1 MDCEYIR
8 QLGRLT
14 FVLLVALTG
23 GIGSGKSLAAE
34 YFAELGAQVLDF
46 DQLARD
52 VIERG
57 SEGFDEVIARFGD
70 EILSQGNIDRRKLGD
85 IVFSNSDARLDLEA
99 IVHPRIRQEFDSIV
113 SGLEGDSIL
122 ISQIPLLVESK
133 NEYPFEFVITVS
145 APEALR
151 RTRLLE
157 RGMKN
162 FQITKRIEAQSSDQ
176 AREAIADAI
185 IHNTGDKDH
194 LLRQVENLYEDRIYP
209 MRFGKSSQ

>member
-1 MDCEYIR
+1 
-8 QLGRLT
+8 
-14 FVLLVALTG
+14 VLLVALTG

-46 DQLARD
+46 DQLERD

-57 SEGFDEVIARFGD
+57 TEGFDEVIARFGD
-70 EILSQGNIDRRKLGD
+70 EILSQGIIDRGKLAA
-85 IVFSNSDARLDLEA
+85 IVFSDSSMRQDLEA

-145 APEALR
+145 APEEIR
-151 RTRLLE
+151 RARLLE

-209 MRFGKSSQ
+209 MRFGKSSE

>member
-1 MDCEYIR
+1 
-8 QLGRLT
+8 
-14 FVLLVALTG
+14 VLLVALTG

-57 SEGFDEVIARFGD
+57 TEGFDEVLTRFGD
-70 EILSQGNIDRRKLGD
+70 EVLSQGVIDRSKLAQ
-85 IVFSNSDARLDLEA
+85 IVFSDSDARLDLEA
-99 IVHPRIRQEFDSIV
+99 IVHPRIREEFDLVV
-113 SGLEGDSIL
+113 SGLQSGSIL

-145 APEALR
+145 ASEELR
-151 RTRLLE
+151 RARLLE
-157 RGMKN
+157 RGMKD
-162 FQITKRIEAQSSDQ
+162 FQITKRLEAQSTDQ
-176 AREAIADAI
+176 AREAIADAV

-194 LLRQVENLYEDRIYP
+194 LLRQVENLYEDRLYP
-209 MRFGKSSQ
+209 MRFGKSGE

>member
-1 MDCEYIR
+1 
-8 QLGRLT
+8 
-14 FVLLVALTG
+14 VLLVALTG

-57 SEGFDEVIARFGD
+57 TEGFDEVLTRFGD
-70 EILSQGNIDRRKLGD
+70 EVLSQGVIDRSKLAQ
-85 IVFSNSDARLDLEA
+85 IVFSDSDARLDLEA
-99 IVHPRIRQEFDSIV
+99 IVHPRIREEFDLVV
-113 SGLEGDSIL
+113 SGLQSGSIL

-145 APEALR
+145 ASEELR
-151 RTRLLE
+151 RARLLE
-157 RGMKN
+157 RGMKDL
-162 FQITKRIEAQSSDQ
+162 QITKRLEAQSTDQ
-176 AREAIADAI
+176 AREAIADAV

-194 LLRQVENLYEDRIYP
+194 LLRQVENLYEDRLYP
-209 MRFGKSSQ
+209 MRFGKSGE

>member
-1 MDCEYIR
+1 MC
-8 QLGRLT
+8 
-14 FVLLVALTG
+14 VLLVALTG

-46 DQLARD
+46 DQIARD

-85 IVFSNSDARLDLEA
+85 IVFSNPDARLDLEA
-99 IVHPRIRQEFDSIV
+99 IVHPKIREEFDTTV
-113 SGLEGDSIL
+113 SELESGSIL

-157 RGMKN
+157 RGMKD
-162 FQITKRIEAQSSDQ
+162 FQITKRLEVQVSDEK
-176 AREAIADAI
+176 REAIADAI

-194 LLRQVENLYEDRIYP
+194 LLRQVENLYEDRLYP
-209 MRFGKSSQ
+209 MRFGKSSK

>member
-14 FVLLVALTG
+14 RVLLVALTG

-57 SEGFDEVIARFGD
+57 TEGFDEVIARFGD
-70 EILSQGNIDRRKLGD
+70 EILSQGIIDRSKLAA
-85 IVFSNSDARLDLEA
+85 IVFSDSSMRQDLEA

-145 APEALR
+145 APEEIR
-151 RTRLLE
+151 RARLLE

-162 FQITKRIEAQSSDQ
+162 FQITKRIEVQSSDQ

>member
-1 MDCEYIR
+1 MC
-8 QLGRLT
+8 
-14 FVLLVALTG
+14 VLLVALTG

-46 DQLARD
+46 DQIARD

-85 IVFSNSDARLDLEA
+85 IVFSNPDARLDLEA
-99 IVHPRIRQEFDSIV
+99 IVHPKIREEFDTTV
-113 SGLEGDSIL
+113 SELESGSIL

-157 RGMKN
+157 RGMKD
-162 FQITKRIEAQSSDQ
+162 FQITKRLEAQVSDEK
-176 AREAIADAI
+176 REAIADAI

-194 LLRQVENLYEDRIYP
+194 LLRQVENLYEDRLYP
-209 MRFGKSSQ
+209 MRFGKSSE

>member
-1 MDCEYIR
+1 
-8 QLGRLT
+8 
-14 FVLLVALTG
+14 VLLVALTG

-57 SEGFDEVIARFGD
+57 TEGFDEVLTRFGD
-70 EILSQGNIDRRKLGD
+70 EVLSQGVIDRSKLAQ
-85 IVFSNSDARLDLEA
+85 IVFSDSDARLDLEA
-99 IVHPRIRQEFDSIV
+99 IVHPRIREEFDLVV
-113 SGLEGDSIL
+113 SGLQSGSIL

-145 APEALR
+145 ASEELR
-151 RTRLLE
+151 RGRLLE
-157 RGMKN
+157 RGMKD
-162 FQITKRIEAQSSDQ
+162 FQITKRLEAQSTDQ
-176 AREAIADAI
+176 AREAIADAV

-194 LLRQVENLYEDRIYP
+194 LLRQVENLYEERLYP
-209 MRFGKSSQ
+209 MRFGKSGE

>member
-1 MDCEYIR
+1 MC
-8 QLGRLT
+8 
-14 FVLLVALTG
+14 VLLVALTG

-46 DQLARD
+46 DQIARD

-85 IVFSNSDARLDLEA
+85 IVFSNPDARLDLEA
-99 IVHPRIRQEFDSIV
+99 IVHPKIREEFDTTV
-113 SGLEGDSIL
+113 SELESGSIL

-133 NEYPFEFVITVS
+133 NEYPFEFVITIS

-157 RGMKN
+157 RGMKD
-162 FQITKRIEAQSSDQ
+162 FQITKRLEAQVSDEK
-176 AREAIADAI
+176 REAIADAI

-194 LLRQVENLYEDRIYP
+194 LLRQVENLYEDRLYP
-209 MRFGKSSQ
+209 MRFGKSPE